1 MLPVTRGAV
10 EARRRSLVYA
20 VVTVAISLALCLTGD
35 VGVVYLAIAAL
46 SGAVFLWVA
55 WMQIRLATV
64 RAAMTLFRYSTSYLA
79 IIFLAMVADRL
90 VL

>member
-1 MLPVTRGAV
+1 MLPVTHGAL
-10 EARRRSLVYA
+10 EARRRSMVYA
-20 VVTVAISLALCLTGD
+20 VVTVAISLSLVLTGA
-35 VGVVYLAIAAL
+35 VGGVYLAIAAA
-46 SGAVFLWVA
+46 SGALFLWLA

-64 RAAMTLFRYSTSYLA
+64 KSAMTLFKYSTSYLA